1 MKFSLYQIRRSYQN
15 SIGCTVLF
23 GKCFHA
29 WFIRFG
35 GCFLCNQNECI
46 QTWGD
51 AVYLCNQTLFAP
63 LLNVSIVNF
72 ILRVGIEPS
81 SKFIIQ
87 ACPRIRVFSQ
97 VKRQSCAVAA
107 VWLNHFEMNKERRNC
122 TPLAVN
128 FADIFVTVG
137 LYWKVP

>member
-1 MKFSLYQIRRSYQN
+1 MHGASGLVDAVFVIKMNAL
-15 SIGCTVLF
+15 
-23 GKCFHA
+23 
-29 WFIRFG
+29 
-35 GCFLCNQNECI
+35 

-97 VKRQSCAVAA
+97 VKRQSCAAAA
-107 VWLNHFEMNKERRNC
+107 V
-122 TPLAVN
+122 
-128 FADIFVTVG
+128 
-137 LYWKVP
+137 